1 MSKFWSSGSDFD
13 SSGSDSEIDNN
24 NDDGEWDSD
33 EDNDALLPE
42 NGNPRYDSDDDA
54 EGEDAECLG
63 LDPNATWEAIEK
75 TQVFLD
81 PPSTTAT
88 TIPQEQDECVRIVC
102 ISDTHGKHNEIRLP
116 PGDILIHGGDFTK
129 SGEVG
134 NIESLSTYFL
144 ESGFGEICCIAG
156 NHDMTLHPEFYKD
169 NADRFHSKPFD
180 CDVAQRALKHCTYLK
195 DSSYTSHHGFI
206 EIYGSPWSPEFFNWA
221 FNLPRGPESR
231 KVWQKIPDSTDVLI
245 THGPPLG
252 RGDLTRQSG
261 RAGCYDLLE
270 EVTKRVKPRV
280 HVFGHI
286 HEAAGVSFDGHT
298 LYINASNLNLSYKAS
313 HRPVV
318 VDLPLDKSKPAMIVQ
333 PQCNFDASQFLDW
346 LKANKFNKV
355 AKRLEEYKDFD
366 DFMSGNELLESDAY
380 GRLRDTLQLHRDGK
394 ASFELNVALSEL
406 YTQSFPR

>member
-1 MSKFWSSGSDFD
+1 MSKFWSSGSDSN
-13 SSGSDSEIDNN
+13 SSSSELD
-24 NDDGEWDSD
+24 NDDGEWNSD
-33 EDNDALLPE
+33 EDNALPD
-42 NGNPRYDSDDDA
+42 NGNPRYDNNDD
-54 EGEDAECLG
+54 EEEEDECLG

-75 TQVFLD
+75 TQIFLD
-81 PPSTTAT
+81 PPSTT
-88 TIPQEQDECVRIVC
+88 INPHEQECVRLVC

-134 NIESLSTYFL
+134 NIVSLSTYFL
-144 ESGFGEICCIAG
+144 ESGFDEICCIAG
-156 NHDMTLHPEFYKD
+156 NHDMTMHPEFYKD

-180 CDVAQRALKHCTYLK
+180 CDAAQSSLKHCTYLK
-195 DSSYTSHHGFI
+195 DSSYTTSTRHGGI

-252 RGDLTRQSG
+252 RGDLTRQNG

-270 EVTKRVKPRV
+270 EVTKRVKPRI

-333 PQCNFDASQFLDW
+333 PQCTFDASDFLDW
-346 LKANKFNKV
+346 LKSNKFHTV
-355 AKRLEEYKDFD
+355 AKRLEECNDFD
-366 DFMSGNELLESDAY
+366 DFISGNELLESDAY
-380 GRLRDTLQLHRDGK
+380 GRLRDKLQLHRDGK